1 MNELPKMYTRED
13 QNAEDARN
21 AQIVAFYTDLA
32 EQYLDALTG
41 QHGDVTTDPFAE
53 IAEEEA

>member
-1 MNELPKMYTRED
+1 MDALPKIPTREGQTAD
-13 QNAEDARN
+13 DIRN

-41 QHGDVTTDPFAE
+41 QHGDVTIDPFAE
-53 IAEEEA
+53 VAEEEA